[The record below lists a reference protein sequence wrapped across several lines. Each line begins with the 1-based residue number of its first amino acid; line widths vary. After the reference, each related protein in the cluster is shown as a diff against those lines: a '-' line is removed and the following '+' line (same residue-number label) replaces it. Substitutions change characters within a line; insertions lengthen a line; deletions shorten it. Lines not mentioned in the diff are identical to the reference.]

1 MKGYNV
7 YSRIQQLKEKGFK
20 KATVAK
26 QLHINRQTVDKHW
39 SMPVED
45 YEKQFKIVC
54 RASALDE
61 HQHQII
67 YWLRDYPTLFAAQ
80 VCD

>member
-26 QLHINRQTVDKHW
+26 QLHINRRTVDKYW
-39 SMPVED
+39 SMSVED
-45 YEKQFKIVC
+45 YEKQF
-54 RASALDE
+54 
-61 HQHQII
+61 
-67 YWLRDYPTLFAAQ
+67 
-80 VCD
+80 